1 MYFSEKEKNTVEL
14 LFCKMKTLKTNCF
27 IFSYSEDLI
36 ISVVLEDF
44 YDSDNGEEYGSENY
58 DEYNEW
64 SVHIK
69 EIQKDKNGVFFGK
82 KYFVLNYKNFPQ
94 KISTLDG
101 QIAYKGVQS

>member
-1 MYFSEKEKNTVEL
+1 MYFSEKEKNTVEF
-14 LFCKMKTLKTNCF
+14 LFCKIKTLKTDCF

-69 EIQKDKNGVFFGK
+69 EILKDKKGIVSGK
-82 KYFVLNYKNFPQ
+82 NYLVLNYKNFPQ
-94 KISTLDG
+94 KISTSDG
-101 QIAYKGVQS
+101 LIIYKNDQL

>member
-1 MYFSEKEKNTVEL
+1 MYFSEKEKNTVEF
-14 LFCKMKTLKTNCF
+14 LFCKIKTLKTNCF

-44 YDSDNGEEYGSENY
+44 YDSDNGEEYGSKNY

-69 EIQKDKNGVFFGK
+69 EIQKDKNGVFIGK
-82 KYFVLNYKNFPQ
+82 EFFVLNYKNFPHI
-94 KISTLDG
+94 ISTLDG
-101 QIAYKGVQS
+101 QIIYKEN

>member
-1 MYFSEKEKNTVEL
+1 MYLLGVLNNVFFRKKNTVEL

-64 SVHIK
+64 
-69 EIQKDKNGVFFGK
+69 
-82 KYFVLNYKNFPQ
+82 
-94 KISTLDG
+94 
-101 QIAYKGVQS
+101 

>member
-1 MYFSEKEKNTVEL
+1 MQY
-14 LFCKMKTLKTNCF
+14 LKTNSF
-27 IFSYSEDLI
+27 IFSYTEDLI

-69 EIQKDKNGVFFGK
+69 EILKDKNGIIFGK
-82 KYFVLNYKNFPQ
+82 EFLVLNYKNFPQ
-94 KISTLDG
+94 KISTSDG
-101 QIAYKGVQS
+101 QIIYKNDQF

>member
-82 KYFVLNYKNFPQ
+82 KYFALNYKNFPQ

-101 QIAYKGVQS
+101 QILYKGVQS